1 MISLDQNLIPM
12 RSWASIAVLRE
23 SLISCA
29 VQVFCY
35 QPPHIR
41 SFKFSAMSGA
51 TTIPD
56 MNDTLGALE
65 IGVLISVF
73 LFGFVTLQSYL
84 YFSKFPNDKWGLK
97 VLVRVG
103 I

>member
-1 MISLDQNLIPM
+1 
-12 RSWASIAVLRE
+12 
-23 SLISCA
+23 
-29 VQVFCY
+29 
-35 QPPHIR
+35 
-41 SFKFSAMSGA
+41 MSGA